1 MAEAA
6 NKGAPWC
13 MEQDAW
19 LWENI
24 PKFSKDK
31 LACVMQRTVAG
42 IQGRLT
48 HIAAQK
54 VSSDQLGLQEA
65 AAYAQIPAD
74 WIGKKLATV
83 ATTKTNFY
91 AVQNGKEGN
100 KIYSTWEECKANA
113 SGRYGSYKKFTNA
126 EEAQAF
132 LASGNQQQKV
142 AKEKEGESTKSNAN
156 LNDEQKAA
164 YDAVRHG
171 QSIFLCGSAGV
182 GKSYTLRCIMEWGL
196 KRGLHIQQTAMT
208 GTAAL
213 LVNGRTLHSFL
224 GIGLGRGLPV
234 DMAERTQEKNKS
246 LTRQLGRLQ
255 ILLVDE
261 VSMLDAELCD
271 KISAYLSILRNDT
284 RPFGGVQMVFS
295 GDLAQLPAV
304 NGKFAFHANAW
315 KELAPNKC
323 ILKTLVRQAGDP
335 VFQNMLERL
344 RFGICEPHDF
354 ERLLECKKT
363 QFPEGIQP
371 TRLYALNKD
380 VDRINSEEFEKLR
393 GTVQVTRTYMPKFA
407 CPGSKRWAEACGT
420 GNGIELC
427 VGAQVV
433 VTRNMENGCVN
444 GSRGVVSAL
453 NENTVQ
459 IKLLSGALTE
469 VPFVAIENDD
479 GSLKIAVMPLKLAYA
494 LTCHKSQGMTMDAI
508 ELDLGPSI
516 FECGQAYTALSR
528 ARSLASVKIT
538 AVVPRA
544 FKCHPDVVAFYE

>member
-1 MAEAA
+1 MGEAS

-13 MEQDAW
+13 SEQDAW

-54 VSSDQLGLQEA
+54 VSSDALNMQEA
-65 AAYAQIPAD
+65 AAYAQIQVD
-74 WIGKKLATV
+74 WIAKKLATV
-83 ATTKTNFY
+83 TVKSAFY
-91 AVQNGKEGN
+91 AVKNGKEGD
-100 KIYSTWEECKANA
+100 KIYKSWEECKANT
-113 SGRYGSYKKFTNA
+113 SGRYGSRYKKFTSQ
-126 EEAQAF
+126 EEARAF
-132 LASGNQQQKV
+132 LTQNENKATDRDQREHCQ
-142 AKEKEGESTKSNAN
+142 
-156 LNDEQKAA
+156 LNDEQQLAF
-164 YDAVRHG
+164 DAVRHG
-171 QSIFLCGSAGV
+171 DSIFLCGSAGV
-182 GKSYTLRCIMEWGL
+182 GKSYTLRCIMEWGQ

-224 GIGLGRGLPV
+224 GVGLGRGSPDDL
-234 DMAERTQEKNKS
+234 ALRTQEKNKS
-246 LTRQLGRLQ
+246 LVRRLCRLQ
-255 ILLVDE
+255 ILLIDE

-271 KISAYLSILRNDT
+271 KISGYLSILRNDT

-315 KELAPNKC
+315 KALAPKKC

-344 RFGICEPHDF
+344 RFGICEPEDF

-363 QFPEGIQP
+363 KFPDGIQP

-380 VDRINSEEFEKLR
+380 VDRINSEEFERLR
-393 GTVQVTRTYMPKFA
+393 STCGAPTRTYAPKFA
-407 CPGSKRWAEACGT
+407 CPSSRRWAEACGIA
-420 GNGIELC
+420 NGIELC

-433 VTRNMENGCVN
+433 VTRNLDDGCVN

-453 NENTVQ
+453 GENVVS
-459 IKLLSGALTE
+459 IKLLSGASTD
-469 VPFVAIENDD
+469 VPYVIIENDD
-479 GSLKIAVMPLKLAYA
+479 ESLKVSVMPLKLAYA

-528 ARSLASVKIT
+528 ARSLANVKIT